1 MGSLR
6 ERFLCWKLKDKQES
20 ARQKMARERNPGRK
34 LSLYDAS
41 VAKQSD
47 LLRGNLKSIIGTEG

>member
-6 ERFLCWKLKDKQES
+6 ERFLCWNLKDKQES

-34 LSLYDAS
+34 ISLYDAS
-41 VAKQSD
+41 DARQSD
-47 LLRGNLKSIIGTEG
+47 F